1 MLSMPWIEKETI
13 GIKLPPL
20 WDLLG
25 SYSPLEA
32 RIPESFD
39 ELLEHSL
46 DNPIGMGSLEEIGIN
61 GKKITI
67 VIDDSTR
74 PTPVHKI
81 FPTLLRRLSNFGVS
95 SSDVTVIVA
104 LGTHAPMSETNI
116 LKRLGVLERGN
127 LTIINHDCLDDRG
140 LVDLGTTSWGTRAIL
155 NRCICESDLTILIG
169 TIEPHLIAGF
179 GGGLKN
185 VIPGCAGMAAIA
197 GTHLKVTAS
206 DRFGVVGKIG
216 EACPTRLAIEEGALR
231 APCEYFMINTVL
243 NGDGTPVG
251 VFSGHPVEAHRLGC
265 LKAASVFGSP
275 IREKADILI
284 SSAWPMNFDFR
295 QATKCLA
302 NGMGALKEGGLMIAL
317 MACSNG
323 VGDVTIGDSF
333 QPVDEAKKIL
343 NELGAE
349 AYVDFRLGDRRNS
362 GMDEVYML
370 QFLSEIYRRY
380 EIMVYAPDLPELF
393 NKKLGLFPIYDDL
406 DTLFSEA
413 SRRMPSGTVLISPF
427 GGTCYPVLA

>member
-1 MLSMPWIEKETI
+1 MISMPWVEKETI
-13 GIKLPPL
+13 EINLPPH

-32 RIPESFD
+32 QVPESFD
-39 ELLEHSL
+39 GLLEHSL
-46 DNPIGMGSLEEIGIN
+46 DNPIGMASLEETVGD

-67 VIDDSTR
+67 VIDDATR
-74 PTPVHKI
+74 PTPVSKI
-81 FPTLLRRLSNFGVS
+81 FPTLLRRLNNLGVL
-95 SSDVTVIVA
+95 SSDITVIVA
-104 LGTHAPMSETNI
+104 LGTHAPMSETDI
-116 LKRLGVLERGN
+116 LKRLGISEKDN
-127 LTIINHDCLDDRG
+127 LTIINHDCMDDRC
-140 LVDLGTTSWGTRAIL
+140 LMDLGTTSWGTKAVL
-155 NRCICESDLTILIG
+155 NRSICESNLTILIG

-185 VIPGCAGMAAIA
+185 VIPGCAGMTAIA

-206 DRFGVVGKIG
+206 DRFGVVGKMG

-231 APCEYFMINTVL
+231 ASCEYFIINTVL
-243 NGDGTPVG
+243 NGEGTPVG
-251 VFSGHPVEAHRLGC
+251 VFSGHPVEAHRAGC

-275 IREKADILI
+275 VREKADILI
-284 SSAWPMNFDFR
+284 CSAWPMNFDFR

-302 NGMGALKEGGLMIAL
+302 NGMGALREGGLMIAL

-323 VGDVTIGDSF
+323 VGDVTIGDSSE
-333 QPVDEAKKIL
+333 PLGKAKKIL
-343 NELGAE
+343 NESGTE
-349 AYVDFRLGDRRNS
+349 AYVDSRLKNRLNP

-393 NKKLGLFPIYDDL
+393 SEKLGLFPIYDDL
-406 DTLFSEA
+406 DTLFSDA
-413 SRRMPSGTVLISPF
+413 SRRMTSGTVLLSPF
-427 GGTCYPVLA
+427 GGTCYPVLT